1 MDWISQQHLAM
12 VLLGTVAG
20 IISGLTGFG
29 GGIVIVPILCLVF
42 QVPMQSAIVIS
53 LAAVCLNG
61 FAAAKQKKK
70 QLGHEEFFDLIGL
83 AKHFKLGL
91 GVASLCVGL
100 LLGASKSLVSVHIIN
115 ALFALLLVVMIY
127 TPKIRQWAND
137 TYAHVDFSKPTP
149 ILDATVGAGVGTISA
164 LIGVGGASY
173 TITYFNVRHDVDIKD
188 GTTISNTTG
197 ILTGF
202 AGLLG
207 FVLPSLLQ
215 LQLPHVALGI
225 FSVALL
231 LSFGMLGTKL
241 GVRLQNKLS
250 ANAVKYAIYALV
262 LICIF
267 KSESQVLAPKIMEM
281 IQG

>member
-1 MDWISQQHLAM
+1 MDWISQQNVAM
-12 VLLGTVAG
+12 ILLGTVAG

-100 LLGASKSLVSVHIIN
+100 LLGASKNLVSVHVIN
-115 ALFALLLVVMIY
+115 ALFALLLVVMLY
-127 TPKIRQWAND
+127 APKIRQWAND
-137 TYAHVDFSKPTP
+137 TYAHVDFTKPTP

-202 AGLLG
+202 AGLVG

-215 LQLPHVALGI
+215 MQAPQLALGLVSI
-225 FSVALL
+225 VLL
-231 LSFGMLGTKL
+231 LSFGMFGTKL
-241 GVRLQNKLS
+241 GVGLQNRLS
-250 ANAVKYAIYALV
+250 PKAVKYAIYALV
-262 LICIF
+262 IICII
-267 KSESQVLAPKIMEM
+267 KSESQVLAPQLMSLL
-281 IQG
+281 